1 MPSTRLSITRMRAP
15 DSGSIDAPRCAS
27 NDSISRQWM
36 LPLTGSWKIAR
47 TSCSC
52 LWLTFGVRNGDPPS
66 IPDIATTRDSRAIAG
81 RASYPELGRIATA
94 LPCGLTRRQPLALE
108 QHRIAELVRPITVRV
123 EHSAHAAQRRLGR
136 ECAQQLVVAGA
147 GLVRPGED
155 RIDDDERSV
164 APDALIGDARAND
177 TVFRCRVL
185 ERAHDGRADRHDAPA
200 RGLRTSDRARGHR
213 RNRVRLV
220 ERQPG
225 IERGIAGRR
234 EAG

>member
-1 MPSTRLSITRMRAP
+1 MPSTRLSITRMSAP

-66 IPDIATTRDSRAIAG
+66 IPDIATTRDS
-81 RASYPELGRIATA
+81 
-94 LPCGLTRRQPLALE
+94 LALE

-147 GLVRPGED
+147 GLVRPGE
-155 RIDDDERSV
+155 
-164 APDALIGDARAND
+164 
-177 TVFRCRVL
+177 
-185 ERAHDGRADRHDAPA
+185 
-200 RGLRTSDRARGHR
+200 
-213 RNRVRLV
+213 
-220 ERQPG
+220 
-225 IERGIAGRR
+225 
-234 EAG
+234 